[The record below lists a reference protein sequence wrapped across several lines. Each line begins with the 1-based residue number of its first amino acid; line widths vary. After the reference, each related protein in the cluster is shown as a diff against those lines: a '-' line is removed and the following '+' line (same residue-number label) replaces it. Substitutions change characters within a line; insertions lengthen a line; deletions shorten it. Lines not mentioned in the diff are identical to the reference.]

1 MSSAIY
7 LKNLNF
13 NYFEINKLLKN
24 LKKQNKN
31 ITRYCFHNKNSKLI
45 QIMLVY
51 RKKGSYKILE
61 KVNGLTG
68 VLILSGKMKISY
80 IEKNGKKKSK
90 ILDKGKFFT
99 VNKNFKFK
107 NEIVSKDSTILEF
120 CSARPSVIKRHY

>member
-80 IEKNGKKKSK
+80 IEKNGKKNP
-90 ILDKGKFFT
+90 KF
-99 VNKNFKFK
+99 
-107 NEIVSKDSTILEF
+107 
-120 CSARPSVIKRHY
+120 